1 MKSVCTKF
9 YYPMSVLSFFIIV
22 IIIIIISSS
31 GGSSSSSVGVGMVV
45 VEK

>member
-22 IIIIIISSS
+22 IIIIISSS